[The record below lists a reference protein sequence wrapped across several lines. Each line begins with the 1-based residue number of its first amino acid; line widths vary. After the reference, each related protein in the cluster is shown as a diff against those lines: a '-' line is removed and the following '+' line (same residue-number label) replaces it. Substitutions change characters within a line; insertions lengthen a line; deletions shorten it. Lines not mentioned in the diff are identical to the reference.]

1 MTGTVDWVRM
11 AKILTAILLL
21 PVCLGAGETIV
32 QLVRATGHAD
42 TVWVAMLAGAACW
55 LAIYL
60 TLPKPMWAYVLGHEL
75 THVLWTWLFGGS
87 VRRFKVSSNGGHVL
101 VTRSNFLVALAPYFF
116 PIYAVGVILLFVVG
130 DWTWGWEAYM
140 APFHLLLGAAYA
152 FHLSLTWD
160 ILQTRQ
166 SDIVAHGYLF
176 SAVIIWLGNAAVLIL
191 GIPLLTARV
200 NLMTAMEWC
209 WLNTRAVLEQ
219 ARALL

>member
-1 MTGTVDWVRM
+1 M
-11 AKILTAILLL
+11 AKRLAAILLL
-21 PVCLGAGETIV
+21 PVCLGAAETIV

-55 LAIYL
+55 LAVYL

-75 THVLWTWLFGGS
+75 THVLWTWLFGGR
-87 VRRFKVSSNGGHVL
+87 VRRFKVTSTGGHVL

-116 PIYAVGVILLFVVG
+116 PIYAVGVILMFVVG
-130 DWTWGWEAYM
+130 DWIWGWEAYV

-176 SAVIIWLGNAAVLIL
+176 SAVIIWLGNAAVLLL

-200 NLMTAMEWC
+200 SVMTAMQWC
-209 WLNTRAVLEQ
+209 WLNTCAVLEQ